1 MCQNS
6 FTVVLRRF
14 LSRGHAEPFKGVVHA
29 LAGGLCGL
37 MFTYNTAAWLLRR
50 ERHLATNALV
60 YGFAV
65 LFELSQARRH
75 LDTETACATV
85 AAGRFDRVLPFPR
98 RVA

>member
-6 FTVVLRRF
+6 PMVMPRQF
-14 LSRGHAEPFKGVVHA
+14 LSRGHAEPCKGVVHA

-37 MFTYNTAAWLLRR
+37 MFAYNTAAWLLRR
-50 ERHLATNALV
+50 EPYLATNALV

-65 LFELSQARRH
+65 LFELSQTRRH

-85 AAGRFDRVLPFPR
+85 AAGRLDRVLPFPR